1 MNRLAAQRRTAQA
14 CEELGAPSDEALLER
29 IAGGD
34 CASLAAL
41 AERYHARFFRVARR
55 MLGNDQD
62 AEDGVQIAFLKIH
75 LHARDF
81 VPHWRGSTWLYRVL
95 TNVCVDAWRKRGREE
110 PAAEPAGRSSG
121 EAGTVERLD
130 VQQALARLPAE
141 TRAVV
146 LLRYLEDLS
155 YEDIAR
161 VRGVS
166 VNTVKTQLRLGKQAL
181 RRHLEGDLA

>member
-1 MNRLAAQRRTAQA
+1 MNHLAARSRTARA
-14 CEELGAPSDEALLER
+14 RGALGETSDAALLER
-29 IAGGD
+29 IAAGD
-34 CASLAAL
+34 RAALAAL

-55 MLGNDQD
+55 MLGNDHD
-62 AEDGVQIAFLKIH
+62 AEDGVQVAFLKIH

-110 PAAEPAGRSSG
+110 PAADPEARSAG

-130 VQQALARLPAE
+130 VQQALGRLPAE

-161 VRGVS
+161 VRGVT
-166 VNTVKTQLRLGKQAL
+166 VNTVKTQLRRGKQAL
-181 RRHLEGDLA
+181 RRQLEGDLA